1 MPSKI
6 GLLDILDILIVTFLV
21 YQLIVLI
28 RRTKAVQL
36 VFGLVVLILAYVASR
51 FLGLYTLQYILG
63 YIGLVVPIAL
73 LVIFQPELRRML
85 EQLGRGSVLAGAFT
99 PHGLGREETIRL
111 VNEVGR
117 AARVLS
123 MRKIGALFVLE
134 RRTGLAD
141 YIETGIR
148 VDALVTVQLLINLF
162 FPNSPLHDGAVVIR
176 GGRVIAASCL
186 LPLSENPALSR
197 TLGTRHRA
205 GLGIAEQTDAVAV
218 IVSEETGTISLARDG
233 DLVRGLSEEELK
245 GELLRLFVGQPS
257 APARRWR
264 PWRPAPSTGSGPAAA
279 APRRPEAPS
288 VGSGPAAPSAGSGSA
303 PSR

>member
-1 MPSKI
+1 MPRI
-6 GLLDILDILIVTFLV
+6 GPFDILDILIVTVLI
-21 YQLIVLI
+21 YQLLILI
-28 RRTKAVQL
+28 RGTRAVQL
-36 VFGLVVLILAYVASR
+36 VFGLVILVFAYVLSQA
-51 FLGLYTLQYILG
+51 LGLYTLQYILG
-63 YIGLVVPIAL
+63 YVGLVVPIAL

-85 EQLGRGSVLAGAFT
+85 EQLGRGGVLVSGFA
-99 PHGLGREETIRL
+99 PHGLGREEIIRL
-111 VNEVGR
+111 VNDVGR

-141 YIETGIR
+141 YIETGIK

-162 FPNSPLHDGAVVIR
+162 FPNSPLHDGAVIIR
-176 GGRVIAASCL
+176 GDRVVAAGCL

-245 GELLRLFVGQPS
+245 GELLRLFVGQPT

-264 PWRPAPSTGSGPAAA
+264 PWRAAPAPDHGQRT
-279 APRRPEAPS
+279 
-288 VGSGPAAPSAGSGSA
+288 GSGPAAPSTRSGSLRSGSGPTA
-303 PSR
+303 GQ